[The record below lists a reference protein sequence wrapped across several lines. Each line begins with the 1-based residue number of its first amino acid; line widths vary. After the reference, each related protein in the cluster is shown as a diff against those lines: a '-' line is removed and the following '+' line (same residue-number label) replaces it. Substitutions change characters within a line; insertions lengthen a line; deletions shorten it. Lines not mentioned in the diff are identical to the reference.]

1 MMSEYI
7 SIEMMNENV
16 YYFTFKYAYTC
27 KTITLHFVPNIT
39 MSEFITEVKTKVCDE
54 NIEIVRAGQYI
65 NGIYAE
71 KAPPVVSSNNTLKKT
86 YGANWKNVAF
96 YIRKSV

>member
-27 KTITLHFVPNIT
+27 KTITLHFDPNIT
-39 MSEFITEVKTKVCDE
+39 MSEFIAEVKQKVCNE
-54 NIEIVRAGQYI
+54 NIEIVKAGQYI
-65 NGIYAE
+65 DEVRPEDARHIVGSDNSLKIIYG
-71 KAPPVVSSNNTLKKT
+71 SH
-86 YGANWKNVAF
+86 WKNVAF